1 MSTPNVHC
9 TILEIECDHAMPSHE
24 SPTVRE
30 LLPWADP
37 FIAQLVDRY
46 RLRAALADSLQFL
59 RTESGHP
66 LPEPVGDHSRLRPKN
81 RFTLPDDISNLPG
94 EG

>member
-1 MSTPNVHC
+1 MPN
-9 TILEIECDHAMPSHE
+9 
-24 SPTVRE
+24 SPDSQTVRE

-46 RLRAALADSLQFL
+46 RIRAALADSLHFL

-66 LPEPVGDHSRLRPKN
+66 LSDHQGGRPLLRPSS
-81 RFTLPDDISNLPG
+81 RFTMPDDISNLPG